1 MKLPKF
7 NWKNKTLWETLA
19 LYILLL
25 LVYHFTQKN
34 MPLREYGLMA
44 RQAIIPV
51 LGIYFAQY
59 ARQTKLLS
67 FQWIPALCIG
77 FCWIMIIPF
86 LKHFSLAGVYR
97 WNPREDILFG
107 TYLMLLFMSLE
118 GLYAVLCSKLSPL
131 FVKIISTILT
141 LITLIA
147 FIIPSMEVGH
157 FGLYHVT
164 VSDSSIY
171 AMQLT
176 YPKEV
181 IGYIQSYASP
191 LMLGVGTVIIV
202 GLGNLLYR
210 IYRSVPPLS
219 IMKKSIILIFLVP
232 LVLIYLMGNLGKK
245 ELFFAGWERVYHY
258 RQAQNLFTKDYQQR
272 YDGLQLSPTATLAQ
286 TNPGTVIVV
295 IGESASRDYMKV
307 YNPDFPYDDTP
318 WLDSKQQD
326 PGFILYHNV
335 YSSYNQTVE
344 SLIKACTEM
353 SQYNDKKFN
362 QSITMIDVA
371 KKAGYKTYWLS
382 SQGGIGQNDA
392 PITLIMKT
400 ADYYESLPASGHFKY
415 DEELLPFLE
424 TIGKDKTPNKFIVIH
439 LKGSH
444 GPYQARYPENA
455 AKFDSNTLAG
465 RYANSVLYTDT
476 ILKKIFKYAQQNM
489 DLKMMLYFS
498 DHGDNLEHGHGP
510 DVRTFDTLRIPMFL
524 YLSPDYQQV
533 YPQRTDLLKKRA
545 ADYFTNDMVY
555 NTLCGILNA
564 PSNHY
569 DDKEDFSSP
578 AYSFTRNT
586 LWTFKHTVPISDDPT

>member
-245 ELFFAGWERVYHY
+245 NYSLLVG
-258 RQAQNLFTKDYQQR
+258 
-272 YDGLQLSPTATLAQ
+272 S
-286 TNPGTVIVV
+286 
-295 IGESASRDYMKV
+295 
-307 YNPDFPYDDTP
+307 
-318 WLDSKQQD
+318 
-326 PGFILYHNV
+326 GFIT
-335 YSSYNQTVE
+335 TVRHK
-344 SLIKACTEM
+344 IC
-353 SQYNDKKFN
+353 
-362 QSITMIDVA
+362 
-371 KKAGYKTYWLS
+371 
-382 SQGGIGQNDA
+382 
-392 PITLIMKT
+392 
-400 ADYYESLPASGHFKY
+400 LPKIIS
-415 DEELLPFLE
+415 
-424 TIGKDKTPNKFIVIH
+424 
-439 LKGSH
+439 
-444 GPYQARYPENA
+444 NA
-455 AKFDSNTLAG
+455 
-465 RYANSVLYTDT
+465 
-476 ILKKIFKYAQQNM
+476 
-489 DLKMMLYFS
+489 MMVC
-498 DHGDNLEHGHGP
+498 N
-510 DVRTFDTLRIPMFL
+510 
-524 YLSPDYQQV
+524 
-533 YPQRTDLLKKRA
+533 
-545 ADYFTNDMVY
+545 
-555 NTLCGILNA
+555 
-564 PSNHY
+564 
-569 DDKEDFSSP
+569 
-578 AYSFTRNT
+578 
-586 LWTFKHTVPISDDPT
+586 